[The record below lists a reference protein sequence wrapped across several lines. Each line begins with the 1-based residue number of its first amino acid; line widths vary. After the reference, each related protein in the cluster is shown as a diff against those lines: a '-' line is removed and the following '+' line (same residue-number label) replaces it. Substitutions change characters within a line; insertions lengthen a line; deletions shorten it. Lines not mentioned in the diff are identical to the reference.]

1 MPTHFH
7 FLVYVKTDQ
16 VELLKKK
23 VGLLLSSYTKAINV
37 RYGRHGSLFQEHTKS
52 KRVDKD
58 RYLLKLVTY
67 IHQNPIRAEIAKHLE
82 DWEFSSYRDYSGMR
96 NGTLV
101 RKETIQSYFLSVKD
115 FMNRWRPPLRWSP
128 SHLSNSDDDEE
139 RRVYSGV
146 GESLRHCAAA
156 DYYKRRD

>member
-115 FMNRWRPPLRWSP
+115 FIEF
-128 SHLSNSDDDEE
+128 SNVMIQLDDE
-139 RRVYSGV
+139 
-146 GESLRHCAAA
+146 
-156 DYYKRRD
+156 